1 MSSANIVVLGS
12 SNTDMVV
19 KAAHLPAPGETI
31 LGGQFFMVPGGK
43 GANQAV
49 AAARSRSSVAFIAKV
64 GTDIF
69 GQQAIAHY
77 QQEGIQVGTIFRD
90 EENSSGIALISVD
103 AKGENCI
110 LVAPGANATL
120 TPKELQS
127 VKHTIISG
135 KVLLMQLEIPL
146 ETIEQAIDIAVQ
158 HDTKIILNTAPAQA
172 LTDKLFQQVDI
183 LVLNTSEAQ
192 FYTGMTIENWEE
204 AALAADYLYKKCP
217 GIIIIT
223 LGAKGSL
230 LKERDNYIQIPA
242 EEVKAVDSTAAG
254 DTFCGVLAACIANE
268 MPIVDA
274 VKLASKAA
282 AISVTRMG
290 AQTSIPFWQE
300 YSTL

>member
-1 MSSANIVVLGS
+1 MSSATIVVLGS

-77 QQEGIQVGTIFRD
+77 QQEGILVDTIFQD
-90 EENSSGIALISVD
+90 EENPSGIALISVD

-120 TPKELQS
+120 TTKELQS

-172 LTDKLFQQVDI
+172 LPDKILQQVDI
-183 LVLNTSEAQ
+183 LVLNIAEAQ
-192 FYTGMTIENWEE
+192 FYIGMTIENWEE
-204 AALAADYLYKKCP
+204 AALAADYLYQKCP

-230 LKERDNYIQIPA
+230 LKEKDNYIQIPA

-254 DTFCGVLAACIANE
+254 DTFCGVLAACVAKE
-268 MPIVDA
+268 MRIVDA

-300 YSTL
+300 YNIL

>member
-49 AAARSRSSVAFIAKV
+49 AAARSHSSVAFIAKV

-77 QQEGIQVGTIFRD
+77 QQEGILVDTIFQD
-90 EENSSGIALISVD
+90 EENPSGVALISVD

-127 VKHTIISG
+127 VKNTIISG
-135 KVLLMQLEIPL
+135 NVLLMQLEIPI

-172 LTDKLFQQVDI
+172 LTDQLLQQVDI
-183 LVLNTSEAQ
+183 LILNTSEAQ

-204 AALAADYLYKKCP
+204 AALAADYLYQKCP

-230 LKERDNYIQIPA
+230 LKEKDNYIQIPA
-242 EEVKAVDSTAAG
+242 EEVNAVDSTAAG
-254 DTFCGVLAACIANE
+254 DTFCGVLAACVAKE
-268 MPIVDA
+268 MSIVDA

-300 YSTL
+300 YNIL

>member
-77 QQEGIQVGTIFRD
+77 QQEGILVDTIFQD
-90 EENSSGIALISVD
+90 EENPSGIALISVD

-127 VKHTIISG
+127 VKNTIISG
-135 KVLLMQLEIPL
+135 NVLLMQLEIPIA
-146 ETIEQAIDIAVQ
+146 TIEQAIDVAVQ

-172 LTDKLFQQVDI
+172 LSDQLLQQVDI
-183 LVLNTSEAQ
+183 LILNTSEAQ
-192 FYTGMTIENWEE
+192 FYTGITIGNWEE
-204 AALAADYLYKKCP
+204 AALAADYLYQKCP

-230 LKERDNYIQIPA
+230 LKEKDNYIQIPA
-242 EEVKAVDSTAAG
+242 EEVNAVDSTAAG
-254 DTFCGVLAACIANE
+254 DTFCGVLAACVAKE

-300 YSTL
+300 YNIL

>member
-49 AAARSRSSVAFIAKV
+49 AAARSHSSVAFIAKV

-77 QQEGIQVGTIFRD
+77 QQEGILVDTIFRD
-90 EENSSGIALISVD
+90 EENPSGVALISVD

-127 VKHTIISG
+127 VKNTIISG
-135 KVLLMQLEIPL
+135 NVLLMQLEIPIA
-146 ETIEQAIDIAVQ
+146 TIEQAIDIAVQ

-172 LTDKLFQQVDI
+172 LSDQLLQQVDI
-183 LVLNTSEAQ
+183 LILNTSEAQ

-204 AALAADYLYKKCP
+204 AALAADYLYQKCP

-230 LKERDNYIQIPA
+230 LKEKDNYIQIPA
-242 EEVKAVDSTAAG
+242 EEVNAVDSTAAG
-254 DTFCGVLAACIANE
+254 DTFCGVLAACVAKE
-268 MPIVDA
+268 MSIVDA

-300 YSTL
+300 YNIL

>member
-69 GQQAIAHY
+69 GQQAITHY

-223 LGAKGSL
+223 LGARGSL

-254 DTFCGVLAACIANE
+254 DTFCGVLAACIAKE

-300 YSTL
+300 YSIL